1 MFARNLARSSGMDF
15 AIMTG
20 GDIAPLGKDAVTQIH
35 KLFDWANTSRKGL
48 VLFVDEADAF
58 LQQRSSEVFSFAL
71 FRWFSF
77 SLLSLFASEWGKR

>member
-58 LQQRSSEVFSFAL
+58 LQQRSSEVFP
-71 FRWFSF
+71 
-77 SLLSLFASEWGKR
+77 SLFFVGFHFFCSLC

>member
-48 VLFVDEADAF
+48 VLCTSRESIS
-58 LQQRSSEVFSFAL
+58 LQPAT
-71 FRWFSF
+71 
-77 SLLSLFASEWGKR
+77 